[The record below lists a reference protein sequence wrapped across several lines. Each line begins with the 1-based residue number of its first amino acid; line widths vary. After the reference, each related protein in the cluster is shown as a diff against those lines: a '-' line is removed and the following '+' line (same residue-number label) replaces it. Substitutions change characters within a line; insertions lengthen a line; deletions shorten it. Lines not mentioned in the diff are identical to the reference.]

1 MPLMNKT
8 EDRIIVAA
16 GELFF
21 RHGIKSITMDEIATH
36 LGMSKKTIYQ
46 FYADKDAIVVA
57 LTELELSTQL
67 QEMEELRKT
76 AVNAIDEIFNMMS
89 CLSRTFIK
97 INANV
102 FYDMQKFHPDSWKRF
117 HEFKE
122 KKMFGFVE
130 ENLKSGIRDKL
141 YRSDVNAKI
150 MAKFRMEEVAIAF
163 NPAIFP
169 PDKYNIKEVQMILL
183 DHFVHGIAT
192 LKGHKLINKYKQVIE
207 DE

>member
-1 MPLMNKT
+1 MKT
-8 EDRIIVAA
+8 EDRIITAA

-21 RHGIKSITMDEIATH
+21 RHGIKSITMDDIASH

-57 LTELELSTQL
+57 LTNQELTTQNL
-67 QEMEELRKT
+67 EMDEVRKT
-76 AVNAIDEIFNMMS
+76 AINAIDEIFKTMS
-89 CLSRTFIK
+89 CLSRTFVK

-102 FYDMQKFHPDSWKRF
+102 FYDMQKFHPESWKRF

-122 KKMFGFVE
+122 EKMLGFVE
-130 ENLKSGIRDKL
+130 ENLKSGIKDEL
-141 YRSDVNAKI
+141 YRSDVNVKI
-150 MAKFRMEEVAIAF
+150 MAKFRMEEVAMAF
-163 NPAIFP
+163 NPTIFP

-192 LKGHKLINKYKQVIE
+192 LKGHKLINKYKQIKEE
-207 DE
+207 D